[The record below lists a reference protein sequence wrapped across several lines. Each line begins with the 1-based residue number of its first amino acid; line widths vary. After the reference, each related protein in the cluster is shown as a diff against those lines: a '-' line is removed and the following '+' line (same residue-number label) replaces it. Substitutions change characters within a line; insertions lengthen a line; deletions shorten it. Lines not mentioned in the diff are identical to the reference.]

1 MTTAPGNDK
10 KEAFRLF
17 EEGRY
22 PESLLLCNAI
32 LEAEKDSSIEVLA
45 ATNLFSLGRLED
57 AEVFF
62 RDLGRK
68 MPDSSYVHSYLG
80 KVLEARGDEGAIAEY
95 ATAVHLD
102 PENQDA
108 LRSYADFLLSGR
120 DYRGALPVLRKLVQL
135 ARRPGDVKKLMRAQ
149 VELGEAGEALASYAD
164 FGGDESRGHEYIDAL
179 TWAGKF
185 SEAAGTAEEIW
196 RETEDPRVLRK
207 YLTALAQYDMPAS
220 LKAYES
226 HLQGEADEE
235 VLFDYILLKKASGK
249 IEEAL
254 PLIRKLILR
263 SRTRDPRFRLM
274 ECDLL
279 SLRNEPGDGEK
290 ALAAYESLIRDEL
303 VTKNDL
309 PMLRQILSWYRQC
322 LFANVPPDE
331 AIRRFLRNVS
341 EDPNVASLIETGR
354 LYDQAGN
361 EAEARGWYYRAYRA
375 DFLTGGIEYAGFLY
389 NHGEERESEKVMLY
403 LLANARK
410 VSDLTSV
417 AAEIVTG
424 KRKMYRMKRLMEALL
439 ERLEERRSM
448 LGSEGLELVTIAC
461 FIAATN
467 ALEEADFRACK
478 YYCLAGLDVMPAQT
492 RMIKPEDYLA
502 LIQRCKERTIADRP
516 IMKRDDPKR
525 HATAGPPQKEIHDRL
540 GLSEQE
546 EKIVAFL
553 RSHRKATEMDLRKLL
568 GTRRVVGIV
577 NRIRQKAAGQG
588 VRLFE
593 KRGVGGEGEVYE
605 YTGT

>member
-17 EEGRY
+17 EEGKY
-22 PESLLLCNAI
+22 PESLLLCNVI
-32 LEAEKDSSIEVLA
+32 LEREKDSVIEVLT
-45 ATNLFSLGRLED
+45 ATNLFSQGRLED

-62 RDLGRK
+62 RDLARK
-68 MPDSSYVHSYLG
+68 MPNSSYVHSYLG
-80 KVLEARGDEGAIAEY
+80 KILEAREDEGAIAEY

-102 PENQDA
+102 PENQEA
-108 LRSYADFLLSGR
+108 LRSYADFLLSVK
-120 DYRGALPVLRKLVQL
+120 DYRGALPVIQKLVQL
-135 ARRPGDVKKLMRAQ
+135 ARRPGDVKNLMRAQ
-149 VELGEAGEALASYAD
+149 VELGEAGEALANYAD

-179 TWAGKF
+179 TGVGKF
-185 SEAAGTAEEIW
+185 NEAAEAAHEIW
-196 RETEDPRVLRK
+196 RETQDPRVLRK

-220 LKAYES
+220 LRAYES
-226 HLQGEADEE
+226 HVQGDTDEE
-235 VLFDYILLKKASGK
+235 VLFDYILLKKASGNND
-249 IEEAL
+249 EAL
-254 PLIRKLILR
+254 QLIGKLIRR

-279 SLRNEPGDGEK
+279 SSTGEPGDAKK
-290 ALAAYESLIRDEL
+290 ALAAYESLIREEL
-303 VTKNDL
+303 ITKNDL
-309 PMLRQILSWYRQC
+309 SMLLQIISWYRQC
-322 LFANVPPDE
+322 LFANLPPDE
-331 AIRRFLRNVS
+331 ATRRFLRNVS
-341 EDPNVASLIETGR
+341 EDPNVASLLETGR

-361 EAEARGWYYRAYRA
+361 EAEARAWYYRAYRA

-403 LLANARK
+403 ILANARK

-424 KRKMYRMKRLMEALL
+424 KTKMYRMKRLMETLL
-439 ERLEERRSM
+439 EKLEERRSM
-448 LGSEGLELVTIAC
+448 LGSEGLEIVTIAC
-461 FIAATN
+461 FIAATS
-467 ALEEADFRACK
+467 ALEEADFGACK
-478 YYCLAGLDVMPAQT
+478 YYCLAGLDVIPAHT

-516 IMKRDDPKR
+516 IMNAHDPKKR
-525 HATAGPPQKEIHDRL
+525 AAAVPPKEIHDRL

-546 EKIVAFL
+546 QKIVTFL

-568 GTRRVVGIV
+568 ETRRVVGIV
-577 NRIRQKAAGQG
+577 NRIRQKAVAQG
-588 VRLFE
+588 MTLFE
-593 KRGVGGEGEVYE
+593 KKGVGGEGEVYE